1 MRSMRRG
8 IPIAAMSMVLLG
20 TLLACGEQSPSTLE
34 PSIAAM
40 RASGNDVDQ
49 DVGYD
54 VDRDVDSAS
63 ALSWPATLA
72 ASTTLASLRL
82 APRSDT
88 LVQGQLGGQATVK
101 VVVSDTTGRLMHNAV
116 VIFQPAAGHGAMSRA
131 TVNTNLTGEATN
143 TWRFG
148 PAVGAQT
155 LRVWIQG
162 APDTLIF
169 TATLPGPY
177 DVSAVSSA
185 AFTGTYAGNAVV
197 TVLVVDS
204 LGNPF
209 QSASVNFT
217 PDTNAGTVAYPVVRS
232 NNRGEAKVTWTFSTR
247 TVGDQRLRVTVDGL
261 TDTLVFVADVEAPPV
276 AVTLQSMTDSSLTG
290 IIGGSRTLS
299 VLVRDQRGQ
308 PLPKASVT
316 FRALTGSGTVLPSPA
331 VSGKTGVANAT
342 WTFARQAG
350 TQTVLVTAQGIDD
363 TLRFVATV
371 KAPPAATALVAVSD
385 TNVNGRTGESTVLQ
399 VRVLDA
405 DGDPFPNAAVKFK
418 VLTGR
423 GSMQTSVVKSGRD
436 GLAKGTWY
444 FGGVLG
450 DQQATA
456 EVVNVTGTTLTFTG
470 DVSVGAPKVVTA
482 ASATSGRAVVGDTLS
497 TAPTVKVTDNYGN
510 PVPGVTVLFRVT
522 AGGGSIQHASVITS
536 AGGLA
541 SGGAWILGPVVGPQR
556 VTATVQAP
564 VAKGNPVVFAAT
576 AAASP

>member
-8 IPIAAMSMVLLG
+8 IPIVAMSTVLLG
-20 TLLACGEQSPSTLE
+20 TLLGCGEQSPSTFE
-34 PSIAAM
+34 PSLTGL
-40 RASGNDVDQ
+40 RTVGNDV
-49 DVGYD
+49 GGN
-54 VDRDVDSAS
+54 VDSAS

-72 ASTTLASLRL
+72 ANTTLASLRL
-82 APRSDT
+82 TPRGDT
-88 LVQGQLGGQATVK
+88 LLRGTLGGQATLK
-101 VVVSDTTGRLMHNAV
+101 VVVSDTTGRLIHNAV
-116 VIFQPAAGHGAMSRA
+116 VIFQPAAGHGSMSRA
-131 TVNTNLTGEATN
+131 SVNTNVTGEATN

-148 PAVGAQT
+148 PTVGEQT

-162 APDTLIF
+162 APDTLTF
-169 TATLPGPY
+169 TATRPGPH
-177 DVSAVSSA
+177 DVSAVSA
-185 AFTGTYAGNAVV
+185 ATFTGAYAGNTVV

-204 LGNPF
+204 AGNPF

-247 TVGDQRLRVTVDGL
+247 TVGNQRLRVTVDGL
-261 TDTLVFVADVEAPPV
+261 TDTLVFVANVEAPPV
-276 AVTLQSMTDSSLTG
+276 AVTLQSVTDSSLTG

-331 VSGKTGVANAT
+331 VSGKTGVANAI
-342 WTFARQAG
+342 WTFAKQAG

-371 KAPPAATALVAVSD
+371 KAPPAAVALVAVSD
-385 TNVNGRTGESTVLQ
+385 TSMSGRTGESTVLQ
-399 VRVLDA
+399 VRVVDA
-405 DGDPFPNAAVKFK
+405 DGDPFPNAAVKFR

-423 GSMQTSVVKSGRD
+423 GSMQISVVKSGRD
-436 GLAKGTWY
+436 GLARGTWY

-450 DQQATA
+450 AQQATA
-456 EVVNVTGTTLTFTG
+456 ELVNITGTTRTFTG
-470 DVSVGAPKVVTA
+470 TVSVGAPKVVAA
-482 ASATSGRAVVGDTLS
+482 ASATSGRAEAGDTLS
-497 TAPTVKVTDNYGN
+497 TAPTVKITDNYGN

-522 AGGGSIQHASVITS
+522 AGGGSIQHASVVTS

-541 SGGAWILGPVVGPQR
+541 SGGAWVLGPVIGSQR
-556 VTATVQAP
+556 VTATVEAP
-564 VAKGNPVVFAAT
+564 IARGNPVVFAAT
-576 AAASP
+576 AGAP